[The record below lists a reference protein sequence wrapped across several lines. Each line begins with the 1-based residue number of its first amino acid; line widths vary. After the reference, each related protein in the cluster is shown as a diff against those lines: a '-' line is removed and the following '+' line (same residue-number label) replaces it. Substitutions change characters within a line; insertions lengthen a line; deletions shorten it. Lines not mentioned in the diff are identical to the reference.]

1 MRTYFLIILNLT
13 SMILFS
19 VSLLSTYIHPK
30 IQGAILSLLTHV
42 FSCMLPLCVL
52 TKLHSSLYMLYL
64 NFHTICK
71 QDYVRVHDQIQML
84 SGTGNL
90 VNSHPFFFV
99 SNYSLEY
106 LKIPLSS
113 NSLLGN
119 NVVKLLFCSFFFY
132 HISYFVPSMSYF
144 DPS

>member
-1 MRTYFLIILNLT
+1 MEGAI
-13 SMILFS
+13 
-19 VSLLSTYIHPK
+19 VSLLALLFLPAFVCANQI
-30 IQGAILSLLTHV
+30 AFFSLHNV
-42 FSCMLPLCVL
+42 FD
-52 TKLHSSLYMLYL
+52 L
-64 NFHTICK
+64 NFHTTCK
-71 QDYVRVHDQIQML
+71 HDYVRVHDQIQML